1 VHDLLVQVTTMSL
14 GPHDLTKWL
23 SPDYLLH
30 QFGAALFWLGIIV
43 LFIECGLFFPFL
55 PGDTLLFA
63 MGLFIAEGKVKIIPG
78 GHLADLIFALVVY
91 IVAAFAGNVVGYL
104 IGDRI
109 GARIYERDG
118 RIIKR
123 EYLDQTSE
131 FFDKHGHIALVIGRF
146 VPFVRTY
153 ITLVAGVTKMRRETF
168 FLWSGIGA
176 VGWVVSITL
185 IGYVLGKAFPA
196 LGKYID
202 LVTYGLLA
210 VTVVV
215 LGFEWLRKRLRERR
229 AEPAPATGPVETE
242 KGQQELVERQLSVRD
257 D

>member
-1 VHDLLVQVTTMSL
+1 MHDLLVQAISLHDVTQ
-14 GPHDLTKWL
+14 WL

-30 QFGAALFWLGIIV
+30 RFGAALFWLGIIV
-43 LFIECGLFFPFL
+43 LFIECGLLFPFL

-63 MGLFIAEGKVKIIPG
+63 MGLFIAEGKVEIIPG
-78 GHLADLIFALVVY
+78 GHVADLIFALVVY
-91 IVAAFAGNVVGYL
+91 TAAAFAGNVTGYYIGEKVGP
-104 IGDRI
+104 
-109 GARIYERDG
+109 RIYERDG

-131 FFDKHGHIALVIGRF
+131 FFDKHGHTALVAGRF

-153 ITLVAGVTKMRRETF
+153 ITLVAGVTKMEKRVF
-168 FLWSGIGA
+168 FVWSFIGA
-176 VGWVVSITL
+176 VAWILLLTL
-185 IGYVLGKAFPA
+185 VGYVLGRSFPG

-215 LGFEWLRKRLRERR
+215 LGIEWLRKRREQHSNPAGNPGQNSGAGRR
-229 AEPAPATGPVETE
+229 
-242 KGQQELVERQLSVRD
+242 
-257 D
+257 